1 MRTGGRG
8 FSNRGG
14 RDFGGRPQFGRG
26 GGSPMVM
33 MMGNGRGFGRSGGP
47 MTMGGP
53 DFYRNGRM
61 DGDVEAKQ
69 SRSDDEAYRGRY
81 E

>member
-1 MRTGGRG
+1 
-8 FSNRGG
+8 
-14 RDFGGRPQFGRG
+14 
-26 GGSPMVM
+26 VM